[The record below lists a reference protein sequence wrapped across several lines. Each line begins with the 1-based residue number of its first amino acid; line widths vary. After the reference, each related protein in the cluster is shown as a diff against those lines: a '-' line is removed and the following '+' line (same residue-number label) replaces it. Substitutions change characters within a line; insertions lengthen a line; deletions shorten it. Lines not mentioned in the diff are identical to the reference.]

1 MHNALSSLSPGHFA
15 TTPCCGKRVT
25 TVTIGLLL
33 LVLMNAVAHAGPAE
47 VDDGWRRTRF
57 GWENIKNWDLSPAQR
72 ELPTAATFST
82 AEFHPAIAD
91 RLSLLHPCV
100 LAAGLSLLAV
110 GALCLT
116 MPQVGPVCRTG
127 PGTASG

>member
-57 GWENIKNWDLSPAQR
+57 GWENIKNWDLSPEQR
-72 ELPTAATFST
+72 ELRTAVAFSPTILSPVA
-82 AEFHPAIAD
+82 AD
-91 RLSLLHPCV
+91 RLSLLHPGV
-100 LAAGLSLLAV
+100 LAAGLSLLAI
-110 GALCLT
+110 GALSLEPP
-116 MPQVGPVCRTG
+116 MVRQQ
-127 PGTASG
+127 A